1 MCSLILR
8 SLECG
13 WTVSFPDSRNLSTY
27 CVPATAP
34 GAGDTRWST
43 NQSPDLGAHHF
54 PSHSGSF
61 CMAITSFRCLVIHST
76 NMDGAPPM
84 CPTRENKE
92 KQRPGLLM
100 RSLKFSI
107 ICGLFLSLASPCSH
121 VHSVNVLSVTRGG
134 GEIQILIFPKFT
146 SLGGLGS
153 IMIFKA
159 SMHSFISLFINM
171 LSPE

>member
-1 MCSLILR
+1 MDGQFSWLPAPEHLLRPSHCPGSWGYKMEHKSVSWLR
-8 SLECG
+8 S
-13 WTVSFPDSRNLSTY
+13 
-27 CVPATAP
+27 
-34 GAGDTRWST
+34 
-43 NQSPDLGAHHF
+43 SPFSIPQWQFLHGYHIIQMF
-54 PSHSGSF
+54 SHSFNKHG
-61 CMAITSFRCLVIHST
+61 R
-76 NMDGAPPM
+76 GPPM